1 VKPDEM
7 GHVLCPKPLS
17 RARGLGPA
25 SVAMLATMGV
35 CTLEELRA
43 VDVFDLY
50 HQLKQRHS
58 SVSRNLLYALIGAQE
73 NRDWREVARS
83 DKTSILLRLEQMGLL
98 A

>member
-1 VKPDEM
+1 
-7 GHVLCPKPLS
+7 
-17 RARGLGPA
+17 
-25 SVAMLATMGV
+25 
-35 CTLEELRA
+35 
-43 VDVFDLY
+43 VFDLY

>member
-1 VKPDEM
+1 M
-7 GHVLCPKPLS
+7 GHVLCPPPLS
-17 RARGLGPA
+17 QARGLGPA
-25 SVAMLATMGV
+25 SAAMLATEGV
-35 CTLEELRA
+35 CTLEDLRA

-50 HQLKQRHS
+50 RQLKQRHS

-73 NRDWREVARS
+73 SRDWREVART